1 MLMFPVAP
9 LTFLGAVKRNA
20 APTAARER
28 PQSVA
33 ALAIWAAH
41 RAALASPGAVDVR
54 LRFLAINAEH
64 FGRGEAYCQTHRK
77 LEDRQVGTHDRSSFG
92 HRGHEWWAKIEL
104 PSQK

>member
-1 MLMFPVAP
+1 MLMLPVAP
-9 LTFLGAVKRNA
+9 LAFGGAVGRNP
-20 APTAARER
+20 APAAARER
-28 PQSVA
+28 GIT
-33 ALAIWAAH
+33 LAVRAAH

-77 LEDRQVGTHDRSSFG
+77 FEDRQVGTHDRSSFG